1 MKKGQGLLKTRLHEH
16 PWQRE
21 LFAETEINAVS
32 TNATAFD
39 PLSKPIGKIR
49 RSGRGVG
56 GAEDSIMIDMES
68 WIEGKH
74 GHVPLGIHGKA
85 REPHLSQGAYFP
97 EGIYQNV

>member
-1 MKKGQGLLKTRLHEH
+1 MKKGQSLLKTRLHEH

-21 LFAETEINAVS
+21 LFAETEINAMS

-39 PLSKPIGKIR
+39 PLSKPVGKIR

-56 GAEDSIMIDMES
+56 GAEDSTMIDMES

-74 GHVPLGIHGKA
+74 GHGRWDSHSHS
-85 REPHLSQGAYFP
+85 REPHLSQGAYLP